1 MALKIDFTTAH
12 ARSERE
18 TVSYFSSGLVYT
30 SLLCRTF
37 VASNAIQTI
46 DVPDVIPKY
55 LLFEMHLTRRKFDVR
70 YLIVAPRAFF
80 RASRLIFAPFFREI
94 INIMKFRC
102 ISC

>member
-55 LLFEMHLTRRKFDVR
+55 LRRKFDVR

-80 RASRLIFAPFFREI
+80 RALFSRLFFV
-94 INIMKFRC
+94 KLL
-102 ISC
+102 IS